1 MGISSF
7 VVESGPQTSAP
18 TERFAQISYRKT
30 APEPFWFNSATN
42 NGTTSLLPHLGL
54 FLKGLN
60 AGYLKVDRQYI
71 VREGNSVLF
80 EWLGASEER
89 VIGRH
94 FSEIAPGSPLRI
106 LRKAVEK
113 RVFTDCELRS
123 YSRPDRWLDLHVY
136 PAEDGAVLF
145 FRDVTQE
152 KVCIRDATR
161 MRALLN
167 ASLDTLSAHVAIL
180 SKTGEVV
187 ASNLSS
193 HQTGTGGQVLAL
205 DCVTSHDGP
214 FGTET
219 EARKVRSALDAV
231 LTGRRQAARVSY
243 TRRFGEEMR
252 WFQLS
257 AARFR
262 CEGEPYVTVVNEDIT
277 SLKEAEAALGEL
289 GERLLATQEDER
301 QRIAGEL
308 HDSTVQHLV
317 AIGLNAMRIKSQAGV
332 AGETL
337 GLLQEIEDLLEE
349 ASKELRTF
357 TYLLHPPRLDDD
369 GLQIALRRYVDG
381 FSRRT
386 GIEARLRISRAADTV
401 PTGLRRALFRIV
413 QEGLTS
419 VHRHAA
425 ASRVAVELRCITDRL
440 HLVVSDDG
448 KGMGDQLPG
457 GRRARCR
464 LPDSGVGLSSI
475 RARLRQFGGDLQMLS
490 GACGTKLHAVVPFVA
505 PAPLG
510 RARRAVKAASELG
523 QR

>member
-1 MGISSF
+1 
-7 VVESGPQTSAP
+7 
-18 TERFAQISYRKT
+18 
-30 APEPFWFNSATN
+30 
-42 NGTTSLLPHLGL
+42 
-54 FLKGLN
+54 LKI
-60 AGYLKVDRQYI
+60 DRQYI

-80 EWLGASEER
+80 EWLGADEER

-106 LRKAVEK
+106 LKKAVEK

-145 FRDVTQE
+145 FRDVTEE
-152 KVCIRDATR
+152 KLCIRDATR

-167 ASLDTLSAHVAIL
+167 ASLDALSAHVAIL

-187 ASNLSS
+187 ASNLSWR
-193 HQTGTGGQVLAL
+193 QTGTVG
-205 DCVTSHDGP
+205 S
-214 FGTET
+214 GTG
-219 EARKVRSALDAV
+219 ARKVRIALDAV
-231 LTGRRQAARVSY
+231 LTGRRQTARVSY
-243 TRRFGEEMR
+243 TRRLGEEVR

-332 AGETL
+332 AGESL

-357 TYLLHPPRLDDD
+357 TYLLHPPRLDGD
-369 GLQIALRRYVDG
+369 GLQSALRRYVDG

-386 GIEARLRISRAADTV
+386 GIEVRLRISQAVDTV
-401 PTGLRRALFRIV
+401 PVGLRRALFRIV
-413 QEGLTS
+413 QEGLTN

-425 ASRVAVELRCITDRL
+425 ASRVAIDLRCITDRL
-440 HLVVSDDG
+440 HLVVSDNG
-448 KGMGDQLPG
+448 KGMGDGPPDSRQ
-457 GRRARCR
+457 ARCR

-490 GACGTKLHAVVPFVA
+490 GTCGTKLHAVVPFAVST
-505 PAPLG
+505 PLG
-510 RARRAVKAASELG
+510 RARRAATDSL
-523 QR
+523 